1 MGPGPISWHHFW
13 PGTIFGLAPFP
24 GPIFNKYW
32 GLAPFLKYWGL
43 APFLAPFLKTS
54 LELSQ
59 DDILRGPRQ
68 SFCMML
74 IIDLKLCYL

>member
-1 MGPGPISWHHFW
+1 MGPGTILF
-13 PGTIFGLAPFP
+13 GTILLN
-24 GPIFNKYW
+24 IVKYW
-32 GLAPFLKYWGL
+32 GLAPFLV

-59 DDILRGPRQ
+59 DDILRSPRQ